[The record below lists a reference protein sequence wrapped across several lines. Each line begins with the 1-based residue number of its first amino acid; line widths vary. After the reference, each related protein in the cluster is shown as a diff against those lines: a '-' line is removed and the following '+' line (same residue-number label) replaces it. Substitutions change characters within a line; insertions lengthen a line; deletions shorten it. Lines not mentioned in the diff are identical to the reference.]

1 MRFGASVDVDF
12 DGTAKQTL
20 RLRIPAPS
28 DARVGSLVFAGTPV
42 DVVWGRGLKLLD
54 LGSIVD
60 GGNGTRLISTY
71 EEDQPDDPTPGT
83 NLLQS
88 TGAVRKLDTQLPRNL
103 IKTTYLEFV
112 SRANGVFLLESGAQ
126 LSAMVVDPGPAGIAS
141 QFWVIYNLYAD
152 QLLYYPLA
160 FNWSGKAILP
170 VVVGSPIELVRRDV
184 STGWILA
191 QQQFDPYQS
200 GGGSYGGT
208 LTMESDGVAPR
219 LVGARPFVFNRFNAE
234 SAPDAQDSCLRL
246 SLELL
251 GCTTAA
257 GQAKVTNA
265 ADFSFSK
272 DTRVDLFN
280 PSAGYTRAGP
290 VIDAS
295 QPFSLTLAAKQG
307 EEIVAIVSP
316 GDVDPEALTSIV
328 FEFDRVPTNATD
340 RETLMVLTDCGEAER
355 FSCGGGTIPLV
366 TDVDGS
372 SVIGWLNGSLSAGHR
387 YRVTLDTAQLKGSGN
402 EGKAYV
408 GPSEFYFVTRS
419 VLGHS
424 IGSSGSS
431 ILGNDPARDLMKIG
445 GLLLVGSSSGKLVAV
460 DVSSPESPVLWARST
475 GAADQIRGFATDGHG
490 RLFFNALH
498 GASWGVEAVRIEDVR
513 NGRMTGTFAPV
524 PGGVKTAFAIGATSG
539 LLASEY
545 TALAGSLPAGIPT
558 AMDLLVE
565 DEKSDPAELKDFYE
579 THLGNDTF
587 KDLAPDSSGVYT
599 FGIPLDLNA
608 NGRRVPVESA
618 CSGENAWYHYQRA
631 TIANL
636 ATGET
641 WSFDVENPWPG
652 GTGDGTLG
660 AGATGVIR
668 ARRGDLLEVRY
679 NLRTYGYVAIVG
691 SGITVVDLNRM
702 YRTVLTGGEMQTNKG
717 ECGRRLAKYEGA
729 ELNLGSGNQGGVN
742 AGIASTTAVVVLGT
756 TGLGTAEEPVR
767 GPPNVDVFSPLLFHG
782 AVHSRSPAAQPG
794 QISAEALN
802 LVALF
807 PGARLRD
814 VAVAPDVPYWVNGEQ
829 RHRDLAFYTL
839 GSRGVAVIDVSMRS
853 LNLIGRFCV
862 EGHEAWHVQ
871 YDGTRNRLFVGG
883 TDAEGSVID
892 VFDVS
897 RADGNP
903 RADGTDPRLLSTIR
917 APWDTNHIAIDESG
931 NGLLYSWDN
940 RGGTS
945 GSVSIPVDDP
955 QFVFVGLYRN
965 EGDEDP
971 ETRSAVTRVVGTS
984 DAFLVPLGVPT
995 RSQASDDSNEDKRVK
1010 DERKATPLFRV
1021 RVALPGGL
1029 GETVSARVQTLRAL
1043 PDLRNLGKESIGAA
1057 VALPGGPGWP
1067 ERDVPITLR
1076 KLSKGSASE
1085 VDPNGRTSVAFSL
1098 YESVETI
1105 ALLSDPRARKG
1116 YQLQVGDGKADEQS
1130 QCRRCQRPSFTPDS
1144 DVVELLAGGRWAR
1157 AFLTGTSAGFFDSQG
1172 DNYRAPSGAV
1182 ELVGWADE
1190 VPSPAQVSLVEPPQN
1205 PAVWEAE
1212 AGASVALTA
1221 GEALLETTDLSVKGR
1236 GVGFAF
1242 DRTYRSGMLGYS
1254 PMGAAPWFSS
1264 LFAHLR
1270 FIPLVGEEG
1279 DRTLIEYHDGNGHVF
1294 PFVTAGNAACPEG
1307 LEKADE
1313 LCVPKGLY
1321 VVLESLGDRGYR
1333 LLGRSHDAR
1342 YFNVRGDLVAL
1353 SDRFRQDEADP
1364 TKQGS
1369 TLQFIRDGFGQLV
1382 AIEDDLGRGYRLT
1395 YVESPDSPKY
1405 GLLATLTDFD
1415 SRRLT
1420 YNFDG
1425 IRRLESVE
1433 LPEVEAGLP
1442 VVSYGYSS
1450 ALIAPTA
1457 PHHGEDFSP
1466 LKLESFTLPGSVTPR
1481 VRFDYDGASA
1491 RVRFVGVAEVVNG
1504 WEIGPSGSAVPPTTV
1519 TVTAPQGLVSQY
1531 TLVNGR
1537 TTSLSHLN
1545 LEVAR
1550 GAPPVE
1556 RSVTT
1561 RIEYHPS
1568 GDGRIKSVV
1577 RGDGGRSTFV
1587 YPDEG
1592 GERVHR
1598 SKHLNVVSIDDQG
1611 GEAGNVV
1618 TEFPAY
1624 NVDNIPESVIDGEG
1638 REIRSAVPEPNGRKS
1653 SAFVAEGVIS
1663 ESAFDAFGRLKSV
1676 KSGIAAEETT
1686 LDLVFHKDKRGRP
1699 DAGYVETVFQ
1709 GSLWEKYEY
1718 DNRGNVTSWKTSHG
1732 TGATAGYDAW
1742 DRPVEV
1748 TTGLSTGISKPVP
1761 ATVKRSYYLNG
1772 LLEREE
1778 RSQKQQDGT
1787 SRLVTTSYFY
1797 NDRQQVRFIERD
1809 GLAAETAGGPA
1820 VAKGRTEF
1828 RYNPGTG
1835 LLKDVISPAGIV
1847 THYEYDTAGRLKSE
1861 KTGDSLART
1870 RGYDELWRPS
1880 YEHDGDEAE
1889 WTGSYDKLGRLT
1901 AESYPTG
1908 ASASRTFD
1916 KAGRLSTQTISGQG
1930 DPSGVLSSIVA
1941 HVTSFGA
1948 VGLVKEMQSEGA
1960 ILEVV
1965 RSFDTNGRLARQ
1977 TSSGR
1982 LDAELEYET
1991 GTGRLLSLTDSTSQ
2005 TVLRYGDD
2013 SSPWPDQ
2020 VDFYETPSGAS
2031 CGAPESTT
2039 TSYLERDALGA
2050 VTLETSNDGTQT
2062 TVDYD
2067 EEGRPLS
2074 VASSAGPTSTF
2085 AWDSRG
2091 ALISATRPEGRGT
2104 TRYGYD
2110 LDGRIRAKSAIA
2122 STGQT
2127 FDVSYGYDA
2136 SGRLWHV
2143 QRAGQPIETFEY
2155 YPDGVV
2161 SKYTRR
2167 DGAVVSYE
2175 YDAANRMISATPSA
2189 APGGIGSLVVDG
2201 GQSYVWDALS
2211 RLLSTQRLTGSGI
2224 DPRTS
2229 VAYGA
2234 FDQAGRPRD
2243 EIVGTRN
2250 ALTRTYDVF
2259 GRTVNLG
2266 LPLGVGAHQALDYL
2280 RQYEGC
2286 SKRLLTLTSPNGPA
2300 ALGATWAWAGDGR
2313 LLGITTNGPLKTA
2326 HRFGYIGGPGAQ
2338 PGDSGDGSSGK
2349 WRLGTLTV
2357 GGAGTTD
2364 AAMAPPLGDGDSTVW
2379 GQFQFGYRHRDNA
2392 KLGRLV
2398 TSPGT
2403 SSILSSQGWAW
2414 GIDAASRLTSATA
2427 GKGTLTGI
2435 TAGATANAVE
2445 RFQYDYGMADQ
2456 VVRLAREVSTEDVEQ
2471 VAGTDGRPLSRT
2483 VDGEPPGSEFAYD
2496 GAGRRV
2502 EDDRFTYRWHWFGK
2516 LAEVLVK
2523 ESWPPRTPGGVPVVS
2538 PHAGHL
2544 IKWEY
2549 DALGRTFGRTH
2560 LGRLPEG
2567 STDDCTRPFIERR
2580 EFLWEGGNLLGEAGY
2595 AAGPDGACSETI
2607 GAIRWRKSYV
2617 PGAAGLD
2624 DQVQVRVESYGA
2636 GSEVASDKLYS
2647 YLRDDMNS
2655 ILSLVEERVGG
2666 DAAKP
2671 QVPLR
2676 FLYTPYGE
2684 AHAETGP
2691 EVRKTRFDPSLS
2703 SLGVQNQ
2710 VVGDTNHV
2718 PGGMTID
2725 FSVPI
2730 DLGTLPGGA
2739 IVERRITD
2747 GTWGALTAEELAL
2760 GRGTEPER
2768 LVLLP
2773 LAGWQLGTTYR
2784 VRLTAQLKDDAGRS
2798 VTAPPTLEFP
2808 LPEPVAEGQIGSYSV
2823 SYERVFAVEY
2833 ESAFAAAETAGG
2845 AFPGGQNLGWQGH
2858 WVDPVTGLDMVRAR
2872 VYDPRTA
2879 SWLSEDP
2886 LEDVDSPNLYGYVAG
2901 RPHEATD
2908 PWGLESIFSGLS
2920 RKAARD
2926 AGRAGA
2932 RIAGRRA
2939 AVLVAEEAAASRVER
2954 QIAGRATTSIAKGA
2968 AVSGGLRV
2976 ASGIALGATIL
2987 GNLAQLVPANDASSP
3002 APSAEDEAAPNDQQI
3017 KAESDRLR
3025 QALLSQTRNVPSS
3038 PVPAAGA
3045 GGDGGGDRGCGSGE
3059 NPREIL
3065 QTLTDEIVSDF
3076 AADPNRVLAMLMP
3089 EEIKKGTD
3097 PRIARMNFGKAVE
3110 RRLRDRVAQDPVYGQ
3125 MFQHVGGANQPD
3137 FVGKPG
3143 CETFGKMYEV
3153 TTATSR
3159 SVRDHLGRP
3168 YGPGLE
3174 FVLYDRP

>member
-1 MRFGASVDVDF
+1 MACAIQILSDRVPGRVRGGFKVL
-12 DGTAKQTL
+12 TAVAAFVSAAVRGRRAGVSSCVLGIVLGVVGFATAAPAQPAGPL
-20 RLRIPAPS
+20 VSDRLLIQ
-28 DARVGSLVFAGTPV
+28 
-42 DVVWGRGLKLLD
+42 
-54 LGSIVD
+54 
-60 GGNGTRLISTY
+60 GTRLSIA
-71 EEDQPDDPTPGT
+71 PG
-83 NLLQS
+83 
-88 TGAVRKLDTQLPRNL
+88 D
-103 IKTTYLEFV
+103 E
-112 SRANGVFLLESGAQ
+112 AQ
-126 LSAMVVDPGPAGIAS
+126 VLNV
-141 QFWVIYNLYAD
+141 
-152 QLLYYPLA
+152 
-160 FNWSGKAILP
+160 
-170 VVVGSPIELVRRDV
+170 
-184 STGWILA
+184 
-191 QQQFDPYQS
+191 
-200 GGGSYGGT
+200 
-208 LTMESDGVAPR
+208 
-219 LVGARPFVFNRFNAE
+219 AE
-234 SAPDAQDSCLRL
+234 SASVRTCFAGVC
-246 SLELL
+246 
-251 GCTTAA
+251 GGMAA
-257 GQAKVTNA
+257 G
-265 ADFSFSK
+265 DS
-272 DTRVDLFN
+272 RV
-280 PSAGYTRAGP
+280 AG
-290 VIDAS
+290 
-295 QPFSLTLAAKQG
+295 LLAQG
-307 EEIVAIVSP
+307 ELS
-316 GDVDPEALTSIV
+316 GPELPEPLTY
-328 FEFDRVPTNATD
+328 
-340 RETLMVLTDCGEAER
+340 
-355 FSCGGGTIPLV
+355 
-366 TDVDGS
+366 
-372 SVIGWLNGSLSAGHR
+372 SA
-387 YRVTLDTAQLKGSGN
+387 
-402 EGKAYV
+402 
-408 GPSEFYFVTRS
+408 
-419 VLGHS
+419 
-424 IGSSGSS
+424 
-431 ILGNDPARDLMKIG
+431 
-445 GLLLVGSSSGKLVAV
+445 
-460 DVSSPESPVLWARST
+460 
-475 GAADQIRGFATDGHG
+475 
-490 RLFFNALH
+490 
-498 GASWGVEAVRIEDVR
+498 
-513 NGRMTGTFAPV
+513 V
-524 PGGVKTAFAIGATSG
+524 PGG
-539 LLASEY
+539 
-545 TALAGSLPAGIPT
+545 
-558 AMDLLVE
+558 
-565 DEKSDPAELKDFYE
+565 
-579 THLGNDTF
+579 
-587 KDLAPDSSGVYT
+587 
-599 FGIPLDLNA
+599 
-608 NGRRVPVESA
+608 
-618 CSGENAWYHYQRA
+618 
-631 TIANL
+631 
-636 ATGET
+636 
-641 WSFDVENPWPG
+641 
-652 GTGDGTLG
+652 
-660 AGATGVIR
+660 
-668 ARRGDLLEVRY
+668 
-679 NLRTYGYVAIVG
+679 
-691 SGITVVDLNRM
+691 
-702 YRTVLTGGEMQTNKG
+702 
-717 ECGRRLAKYEGA
+717 
-729 ELNLGSGNQGGVN
+729 
-742 AGIASTTAVVVLGT
+742 
-756 TGLGTAEEPVR
+756 
-767 GPPNVDVFSPLLFHG
+767 
-782 AVHSRSPAAQPG
+782 
-794 QISAEALN
+794 
-802 LVALF
+802 
-807 PGARLRD
+807 
-814 VAVAPDVPYWVNGEQ
+814 
-829 RHRDLAFYTL
+829 
-839 GSRGVAVIDVSMRS
+839 
-853 LNLIGRFCV
+853 
-862 EGHEAWHVQ
+862 
-871 YDGTRNRLFVGG
+871 
-883 TDAEGSVID
+883 
-892 VFDVS
+892 
-897 RADGNP
+897 
-903 RADGTDPRLLSTIR
+903 
-917 APWDTNHIAIDESG
+917 
-931 NGLLYSWDN
+931 
-940 RGGTS
+940 
-945 GSVSIPVDDP
+945 
-955 QFVFVGLYRN
+955 
-965 EGDEDP
+965 
-971 ETRSAVTRVVGTS
+971 
-984 DAFLVPLGVPT
+984 AFLVPGFQAEGTYVLSNIRLVRAGTGEVLG
-995 RSQASDDSNEDKRVK
+995 S
-1010 DERKATPLFRV
+1010 ATP
-1021 RVALPGGL
+1021 
-1029 GETVSARVQTLRAL
+1029 SA
-1043 PDLRNLGKESIGAA
+1043 
-1057 VALPGGPGWP
+1057 
-1067 ERDVPITLR
+1067 
-1076 KLSKGSASE
+1076 
-1085 VDPNGRTSVAFSL
+1085 
-1098 YESVETI
+1098 
-1105 ALLSDPRARKG
+1105 
-1116 YQLQVGDGKADEQS
+1116 
-1130 QCRRCQRPSFTPDS
+1130 
-1144 DVVELLAGGRWAR
+1144 
-1157 AFLTGTSAGFFDSQG
+1157 
-1172 DNYRAPSGAV
+1172 
-1182 ELVGWADE
+1182 
-1190 VPSPAQVSLVEPPQN
+1190 
-1205 PAVWEAE
+1205 
-1212 AGASVALTA
+1212 
-1221 GEALLETTDLSVKGR
+1221 
-1236 GVGFAF
+1236 
-1242 DRTYRSGMLGYS
+1242 
-1254 PMGAAPWFSS
+1254 
-1264 LFAHLR
+1264 
-1270 FIPLVGEEG
+1270 
-1279 DRTLIEYHDGNGHVF
+1279 
-1294 PFVTAGNAACPEG
+1294 
-1307 LEKADE
+1307 
-1313 LCVPKGLY
+1313 
-1321 VVLESLGDRGYR
+1321 VVLEVRQI
-1333 LLGRSHDAR
+1333 LL
-1342 YFNVRGDLVAL
+1342 
-1353 SDRFRQDEADP
+1353 
-1364 TKQGS
+1364 
-1369 TLQFIRDGFGQLV
+1369 
-1382 AIEDDLGRGYRLT
+1382 
-1395 YVESPDSPKY
+1395 
-1405 GLLATLTDFD
+1405 
-1415 SRRLT
+1415 
-1420 YNFDG
+1420 
-1425 IRRLESVE
+1425 
-1433 LPEVEAGLP
+1433 
-1442 VVSYGYSS
+1442 SS
-1450 ALIAPTA
+1450 ATIRQLSL
-1457 PHHGEDFSP
+1457 EE
-1466 LKLESFTLPGSVTPR
+1466 LK
-1481 VRFDYDGASA
+1481 
-1491 RVRFVGVAEVVNG
+1491 
-1504 WEIGPSGSAVPPTTV
+1504 
-1519 TVTAPQGLVSQY
+1519 
-1531 TLVNGR
+1531 
-1537 TTSLSHLN
+1537 
-1545 LEVAR
+1545 AR
-1550 GAPPVE
+1550 G
-1556 RSVTT
+1556 
-1561 RIEYHPS
+1561 IE
-1568 GDGRIKSVV
+1568 I
-1577 RGDGGRSTFV
+1577 TQQNF
-1587 YPDEG
+1587 
-1592 GERVHR
+1592 
-1598 SKHLNVVSIDDQG
+1598 Q
-1611 GEAGNVV
+1611 
-1618 TEFPAY
+1618 
-1624 NVDNIPESVIDGEG
+1624 
-1638 REIRSAVPEPNGRKS
+1638 
-1653 SAFVAEGVIS
+1653 AFS
-1663 ESAFDAFGRLKSV
+1663 
-1676 KSGIAAEETT
+1676 
-1686 LDLVFHKDKRGRP
+1686 
-1699 DAGYVETVFQ
+1699 
-1709 GSLWEKYEY
+1709 
-1718 DNRGNVTSWKTSHG
+1718 NVTSWKTSHG

-2784 VRLTAQLKDDAGRS
+2784 VRLTPQLKDDAGRS

-2908 PWGLESIFSGLS
+2908 PWGLQASNYDEIMGPILARMGASGELTDSLS
-2920 RKAARD
+2920 SQQGWDEVIDASEALGNARVRSHFGTTGNLLPRKNPNVKGLDGVHIAGSGGERHLVIVDSKHAFFEARRISKVDAFARTSPEAAIQRLQQLGAVDRDTAGVLLRNVKKTKYVVVGTGQVTGLTPALEKNGVTFLRLEGEAADLLRRIQAART
-2926 AGRAGA
+2926 GPVRTLLEHRAA
-2932 RIAGRRA
+2932 RRA
-2939 AVLVAEEAAASRVER
+2939 ATRAAK
-2954 QIAGRATTSIAKGA
+2954 IAGHGAVFAAMALLAGA
-2968 AVSGGLRV
+2968 AE
-2976 ASGIALGATIL
+2976 
-2987 GNLAQLVPANDASSP
+2987 
-3002 APSAEDEAAPNDQQI
+3002 AEDP
-3017 KAESDRLR
+3017 R
-3025 QALLSQTRNVPSS
+3025 QALAEAAIHLAPPVAAVDSMDIVLQGGQWLGARAAEETESQFDAIRRRR
-3038 PVPAAGA
+3038 
-3045 GGDGGGDRGCGSGE
+3045 DR
-3059 NPREIL
+3059 
-3065 QTLTDEIVSDF
+3065 
-3076 AADPNRVLAMLMP
+3076 ANRVLADTPLP
-3089 EEIKKGTD
+3089 SDLTK
-3097 PRIARMNFGKAVE
+3097 
-3110 RRLRDRVAQDPVYGQ
+3110 
-3125 MFQHVGGANQPD
+3125 
-3137 FVGKPG
+3137 
-3143 CETFGKMYEV
+3143 
-3153 TTATSR
+3153 
-3159 SVRDHLGRP
+3159 
-3168 YGPGLE
+3168 
-3174 FVLYDRP
+3174 